1 MEKDVPNVIYRQ
13 IEREINGKKVLL
25 EYPDKSDYDEE
36 SVMKEVKNILSNL
49 LQEQITKAI

>member
-1 MEKDVPNVIYRQ
+1 MPNVIYRQ

>member
-25 EYPDKSDYDEE
+25 EYPDKSDSDEE

-49 LQEQITKAI
+49 LQEQITKAV

>member
-25 EYPDKSDYDEE
+25 EYPDKSDSDEE

>member
-36 SVMKEVKNILSNL
+36 NVMKEVKNILSNL
-49 LQEQITKAI
+49 LQEQITKAV

>member
-49 LQEQITKAI
+49 LQEQITKAV